1 MEKEAHLHYRG
12 VSAVMKLWCADNKMS
27 RAPSHETCIQWDLKI
42 GLYKL
47 QRAKAKDTPWCW
59 MVDHVIGEGYMK
71 CLAIIGIPLND
82 LQNKTDLTLSLQ
94 QMEPFGLVPM
104 SSSTGAK
111 VQEALTKISL
121 ETGIIPQAI
130 VSDHGSDLLLGVK
143 DYCRNN
149 NGQTVELYDVCH
161 KVAIELKKL
170 LINDSSW
177 AAFSTKAA
185 ETKRLLYSTEGVDFA
200 PPNQRRKGRY
210 MNVDILIG
218 WANRILEQKEQ
229 IPQNVLE
236 KLSWVWDEQEKIT
249 LWGQWVEI
257 AKQSRNLIRQ
267 NGFHNG
273 ASDLLKDRL
282 MDLPLQESSVFFLNK
297 MLTYISL
304 ESNKLGNNCKMIGT
318 TEPLESLFG
327 YFKRVKN
334 GLWDEQGGVGRLILS
349 MASRVGEIT
358 EELVKNS
365 LEYITVSG
373 VSDWLKTCRV

>member
-1 MEKEAHLHYRG
+1 MEKEAHIHYRG
-12 VSAVMKLWCADNKMS
+12 VSSVMKLWCADKKMS

-47 QRAKAKDTPWCW
+47 QRVKAKDTPWCW
-59 MVDHVIGEGYMK
+59 MVDHVVGEGHTK
-71 CLAIIGIPLND
+71 CLAIIGVPLNS
-82 LQNKTDLTLSLQ
+82 LQSKTDLTLSLQ

-143 DYCRNN
+143 DYCRD

-161 KVAIELKKL
+161 KVAKELKKL

-177 AAFSTKAA
+177 TAFSTKAA
-185 ETKRLLYSTEGVDFA
+185 ETKRLLYSTQGVRFA

-218 WANRILEQKEQ
+218 WANRILEQKKH

-249 LWGQWVEI
+249 LWSQWVEI
-257 AKQSRNLIRQ
+257 GKQSRNLIRQ

-273 ASDLLKDRL
+273 ASDLLKARL
-282 MDLPLQESSVFFLNK
+282 IDLPLQESSAIFLEK
-297 MLTYISL
+297 MLTYISM
-304 ESNKLGNNCKMIGT
+304 ESSKIENNCKMIGT

-334 GLWDEQGGVGRLILS
+334 GLWDKQGGMGRLILS

-373 VSDWLKTCRV
+373 VNDWLKTCRV